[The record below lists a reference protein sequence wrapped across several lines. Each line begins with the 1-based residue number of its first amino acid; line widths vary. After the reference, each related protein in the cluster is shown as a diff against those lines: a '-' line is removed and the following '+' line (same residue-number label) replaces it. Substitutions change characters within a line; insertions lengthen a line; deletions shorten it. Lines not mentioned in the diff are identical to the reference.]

1 MALRMSKREAR
12 MLLVFM
18 ALVTGYLLYT
28 QVYVPLDAKLADLN
42 AQIEVSRLRAD
53 TMRRTALSLSALENE
68 LGDLHRRLEAIW
80 RDVSDEPDVSSLIRS
95 LELCADQA
103 GASLANFRPLTV
115 VIGKHVAEMP
125 FEVTLQGTFASVLDF
140 LRQAELGSPAVGF
153 TGIRLDVLRSDILS
167 PAPQL
172 NALVSGKTYYRT
184 NGQAVA
190 RAGGGV

>member
-80 RDVSDEPDVSSLIRS
+80 RDVSDEPDVSSLIQNH
-95 LELCADQA
+95 ELCADQA
-103 GASLANFRPLTV
+103 GASSQASAR
-115 VIGKHVAEMP
+115 HVS
-125 FEVTLQGTFASVLDF
+125 SVLDF
-140 LRQAELGSPAVGF
+140 LRRAGSPAVGF
-153 TGIRLDVLRSDILS
+153 WNKD
-167 PAPQL
+167 
-172 NALVSGKTYYRT
+172 
-184 NGQAVA
+184 
-190 RAGGGV
+190 